1 MNRLLFGILVG
12 AILWLTAFGISSL
25 SETGLPTL
33 SSAELGKVSAV
44 GLEKLLKSPA
54 SAIMALGA
62 GILLTYGLWRR
73 DGPTKPA
80 AHAGVISKQRMQIA
94 VSICA
99 VAASIFVIGH
109 GKDFG
114 EQAQTYAYS
123 TITFV
128 IGFWLNNGGWK
139 KVYQMCYTEVHFD
152 ANSEE

>member
-12 AILWLTAFGISSL
+12 AIMWLIAFGMSSL
-25 SETGLPTL
+25 TDASLSTL
-33 SSAELGKVSAV
+33 SGAELAKVSAA
-44 GLEKLLKSPA
+44 GLDKLLKSPA
-54 SAIMALGA
+54 SVIMALGA

-73 DGPTKPA
+73 EGPARPA

-99 VAASIFVIGH
+99 VAASMFVIGS

-114 EQAQTYAYS
+114 EQAQTYAFS

-128 IGFWLNNGGWK
+128 IGFWLNNG
-139 KVYQMCYTEVHFD
+139 
-152 ANSEE
+152 